1 MYFFKSATL
10 FTAFLH
16 FSPKVAVIFSEILQ
30 ILLVKGHIGEDMDRK
45 ETYIDYS

>member
-16 FSPKVAVIFSEILQ
+16 FGPEVAVMFSENLQ
-30 ILLVKGHIGEDMDRK
+30 IPLVKGHIWEDMDRK
-45 ETYIDYS
+45 ETYID